1 MKRRGTLIVR
11 WFGALTI
18 VRGVLE
24 GSDVQEGG
32 AYPVQ
37 SHVDIPDG
45 LENNLSIQVLHQVT
59 V

>member
-1 MKRRGTLIVR
+1 MNPFWYIC
-11 WFGALTI
+11 ALTI

-24 GSDVQEGG
+24 GSDVEKGG

-37 SHVDIPDG
+37 SHVDITDG